1 MTNELSTDELAA
13 LPVATVDDLIRVM
26 DRDPRPFI
34 TGQFREAVSALT
46 DPWERPTEHPPTPE
60 MLEVGDTFVPC
71 VSTTAVVRI
80 VADYL
85 SAVLPDLLA
94 EAEARGAE
102 VERLRLNLA
111 SDHVERGQA

>member
-1 MTNELSTDELAA
+1 
-13 LPVATVDDLIRVM
+13 
-26 DRDPRPFI
+26 
-34 TGQFREAVSALT
+34 
-46 DPWERPTEHPPTPE
+46 

-94 EAEARGAE
+94 EAEARGA
-102 VERLRLNLA
+102 RAPRPGPHA
-111 SDHVERGQA
+111 RGVSTRPTP

>member
-1 MTNELSTDELAA
+1 
-13 LPVATVDDLIRVM
+13 
-26 DRDPRPFI
+26 
-34 TGQFREAVSALT
+34 
-46 DPWERPTEHPPTPE
+46 